1 MAPSGAARRNAK
13 GWPEAMVRTVC
24 FHCNGTWAPGWY
36 LISPDLALPNCV
48 WAPPSSAEGGKSC
61 EMRCHPGSWHLPR
74 AGFATSLPRCIPEL
88 WKVRGQRGEPS
99 TPVVDI
105 MDGSFLKHEPAH
117 EAPLSRRSLRW
128 RHQPPRGGMRRV
140 GRRRWCA
147 RSALPRHG
155 GRGEII
161 TGRGGIK
168 TDIPLQNA
176 QKIHPA

>member
-1 MAPSGAARRNAK
+1 
-13 GWPEAMVRTVC
+13 MVNHPR
-24 FHCNGTWAPGWY
+24 WR
-36 LISPDLALPNCV
+36 LISWTVQYLGTN
-48 WAPPSSAEGGKSC
+48 
-61 EMRCHPGSWHLPR
+61 
-74 AGFATSLPRCIPEL
+74 LPRCMSES

-128 RHQPPRGGMRRV
+128 RHQPPREGMRRV

-155 GRGEII
+155 GRGEIKTAI
-161 TGRGGIK
+161 RRRAKNKEWEIKRRDRKPVSVFESAIYLRNLPPGIGRAALVCQYIWSCR
-168 TDIPLQNA
+168 P
-176 QKIHPA
+176 